1 MQLISKIPSSK
12 TTKILIYKDLN
23 TKYFKLKIKG
33 KISSTFLFLPKNFK
47 IGFNLKK
54 QKNDLISNK
63 ELILFYSEYLKKN
76 KQKYKFYNLLFIITR
91 FLLKEFNLVNQL
103 SVKNLHIFGFGYRAY
118 LNKTGT
124 ILALK
129 LGYSHK
135 VYVKLKKFQKI
146 KKINRYN
153 ISILGSFKDLLNQ
166 TCSDIRKFKTPDI
179 YKGKGVRFLGEEFK
193 FKVGKK
199 SQDR

>member
-1 MQLISKIPSSK
+1 MQLISRIPSSS

-23 TKYFKLKIKG
+23 TRYFKIKIKG
-33 KISSTFLFLPKNFK
+33 KISSTFLLLPKNFK
-47 IGFNLKK
+47 FGINLCNLKSHT
-54 QKNDLISNK
+54 NR
-63 ELILFYSEYLKKN
+63 ELICFYSECLKKN

-91 FLLKEFNLVNQL
+91 ILLREFNLVNQL
-103 SVKNLHIFGFGYRAY
+103 AIKNLHIFGFGYRAY
-118 LNKTGT
+118 LNKTRTVLG
-124 ILALK
+124 LK

-135 VYVKLKKFQKI
+135 IYMKLKKFQKI
-146 KKINRYN
+146 KKTNRYN

-166 TCSDIRKFKTPDI
+166 TCSDIRKFKTPDV
-179 YKGKGVRFLGEEFK
+179 YKGKGVRFLGEELK